1 MSHTFVPP
9 ADPRSLVARWRRRA
23 RLPLA
28 VLVAF
33 AGVPAMAQAADLHAT
48 TANLSSVFAGAQGGD
63 VIHLAAGSYGNFAGG
78 SKPSMVTLVPEPGAQ
93 VTMGVNFSRADHVTL
108 SGMTLTGGTLQGSHD
123 VAILNSA
130 FTATLQVVSTIANAN
145 ILIDHSTFDNIDPC
159 STCGEGRITV
169 TTSGSNS
176 PGPSG
181 VVISN
186 NRFSGGTS
194 DGVQVTGNAHGVQIG
209 PGNDFFNMRQVA
221 ATHTD
226 SIQLYVAGDTTIT
239 GNYIHDSAQGIMAPD
254 GGDSGYLHIVNNVF
268 AGIEGQAVDLGYK
281 PGLLIN
287 HNTFLTTVFMR
298 DAPDKSGSPT
308 TGAII
313 KNNLMLGGI
322 TKSPLPANAIAQ
334 EDYNL
339 LSGGTGAHDIKSGKP
354 TYAGGAAPTSFAGF
368 LLAPGSVGAKAADD
382 GLDMGITP
390 LPIPGAGAGTPAPSK
405 PAATPAVRRGGAPSV
420 SIKRPSA
427 GSRFSSMLKVAA
439 TAKDNNGIDRVGFW
453 LDNHWVGT
461 DRTAPYALRAR
472 VPKGTR
478 FRSHT
483 LTARA
488 FSPDGQISSL
498 SVTLRRVRHVA
509 RSASAGRSAAWRLS
523 AKASKGGTALRGS
536 GTPRHRV
543 KVYLAR
549 CTDPS
554 GRVAKRLKL
563 RADAKGK
570 VSRTTRTSNL
580 CVVRLQPV

>member
-1 MSHTFVPP
+1 VH
-9 ADPRSLVARWRRRA
+9 
-23 RLPLA
+23 
-28 VLVAF
+28 
-33 AGVPAMAQAADLHAT
+33 
-48 TANLSSVFAGAQGGD
+48 
-63 VIHLAAGSYGNFAGG
+63 
-78 SKPSMVTLVPEPGAQ
+78 
-93 VTMGVNFSRADHVTL
+93 
-108 SGMTLTGGTLQGSHD
+108 
-123 VAILNSA
+123 
-130 FTATLQVVSTIANAN
+130 
-145 ILIDHSTFDNIDPC
+145 
-159 STCGEGRITV
+159 
-169 TTSGSNS
+169 S

-194 DGVQVTGNAHGVQIG
+194 DGVQVTGDAHGVQIG
-209 PGNDFFNMRQVA
+209 PGNEFFNLRQVA

-239 GNYIHDSAQGIMAPD
+239 GNYLHDSAQGIMAPD

-287 HNTFLTTVFMR
+287 HNTFTSTAFMR
-298 DAPDKSGSPT
+298 DDPSKSGSPT

-322 TKSPLPANAIAQ
+322 TKSPLPANAIAV

-354 TYAGGAAPTSFAGF
+354 TFAGGAAPTSFAGF

-390 LPIPGAGAGTPAPSK
+390 LPIPGAGTPAPAAK
-405 PAATPAVRRGGAPSV
+405 PAAKPAVRRGGAPSV
-420 SIKRPSA
+420 SIKSPVA

-461 DRTAPYALRAR
+461 DRAAPYALRAR

-483 LTARA
+483 LTVRA

-498 SVTLRRVRHVA
+498 SVTLKRVRHVA
-509 RSASAGRSAAWRLS
+509 RSARAGGSAAWRLS
-523 AKASKGGTALRGS
+523 AKPSKRGTALRGS

-554 GRVAKRLKL
+554 GRVAKRMKL
-563 RADAKGK
+563 RTNAKGK
-570 VSRTTRTSNL
+570 LSKSSPTSNL